1 MKLKPIAAA
10 VAAASTLH
18 IPSISAAEPAAEP
31 AMHLVPRPT
40 SAHNSRRLTRKAAR
54 HQAVRDGVILG
65 DTHSNLNEGKG
76 SGSFTEPLYYSGHK
90 EKLEA
95 MIDLFATRGDPLV
108 AIHLNR
114 ASV

>member
-1 MKLKPIAAA
+1 
-10 VAAASTLH
+10 
-18 IPSISAAEPAAEP
+18 
-31 AMHLVPRPT
+31 
-40 SAHNSRRLTRKAAR
+40 
-54 HQAVRDGVILG
+54 VILG